1 MAAAKPRVPVF
12 GAQQKAREAT
22 PDGKSKKA
30 GRRKG
35 WGAPVAPGGGGREEE
50 GDVAAGLGRSEE
62 EEWLTGASC
71 VAQGLLLRV
80 FHFIKALEVHC
91 MLEIEAAWQELEKT
105 AQVSRRSLVTGE
117 SPSVIKRHSICANV
131 TLPPWQ
137 SVSSPVAWWCFP
149 SQ

>member
-22 PDGKSKKA
+22 PDGKAKKA

-35 WGAPVAPGGGGREEE
+35 WGAPVAPGGMGREEE
-50 GDVAAGLGRSEE
+50 GDVAAAVGRSEE

-71 VAQGLLLRV
+71 VAQGLMLRV

-91 MLEIEAAWQELEKT
+91 MLEIEAAWQELEKK
-105 AQVSRRSLVTGE
+105 AQVRICHWPSHGE
-117 SPSVIKRHSICANV
+117 
-131 TLPPWQ
+131 
-137 SVSSPVAWWCFP
+137 
-149 SQ
+149 